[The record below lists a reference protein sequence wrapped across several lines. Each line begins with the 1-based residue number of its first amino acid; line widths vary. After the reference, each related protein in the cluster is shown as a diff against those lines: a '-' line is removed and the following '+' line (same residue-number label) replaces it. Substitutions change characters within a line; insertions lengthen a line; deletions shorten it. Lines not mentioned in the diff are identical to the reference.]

1 MRLWSGKPSF
11 VSRWT
16 ERARAGGVRYDAARA
31 RHGHVESWVLK
42 ANDPK
47 TRRALWLRWAIWAG
61 ERDPRRAIAEVWAVA
76 FGTRRGHI
84 ATKTSVPFT
93 SAAFRRGSIGVTVDG
108 ATLTSASAR
117 GRVESGGRAIAYD
130 LEIRADG
137 PATVVSPI
145 PAATLRGVLQ
155 VEGETWSVED
165 WPGMVGHDWGRA
177 HAADQA
183 SGHCNA
189 WEDGS
194 EVVLE
199 GFTTRSRATI
209 LPLHAPTA
217 ITVRDGRAPLLSA
230 GYTPLAV
237 LATEGSITP
246 RRWRFRA
253 RGPGADVQG
262 EMWADTD
269 DLVGLFYTNP
279 DGTTLHSLNTKLA
292 QAEVVLR
299 VDGQPPRTLRSHRAS
314 LEIATVDPHHGVRMH
329 V

>member
-16 ERARAGGVRYDAARA
+16 ERAHAGGVRFDAARA
-31 RHGHVESWVLK
+31 RRGHVESWFLK
-42 ANDPK
+42 ANDPQS
-47 TRRALWLRWAIWAG
+47 RRALWLRWAIWAG

-76 FGTRRGHI
+76 FGTRQGHI

-108 ATLTSASAR
+108 ATLTRASAR

-130 LEIRADG
+130 LAIHAAYG
-137 PATVVSPI
+137 PATAASPI
-145 PAATLRGVLQ
+145 PSATLRGVLQ
-155 VEGETWSVED
+155 VEGETWSVEG
-165 WPGMVGHDWGRA
+165 WPGMVGHHWGRA
-177 HAADQA
+177 HAGDQA
-183 SGHCNA
+183 AGHCNA
-189 WEDGS
+189 WEDGA
-194 EVVLE
+194 EIVLE
-199 GFTTRSRATI
+199 GLTSRSRASI
-209 LPLHAPTA
+209 LTAPTT
-217 ITVRDGRAPLLSA
+217 ITIREGGVPLLSA
-230 GYTPLAV
+230 GHAPLAV

-253 RGPGADVQG
+253 RGPRVDVEG

-279 DGTTLHSLNTKLA
+279 DGTILHCLNTKLA

-299 VDGQPPRTLRSHRAS
+299 IDGQPARTLRSQRAS
-314 LEIATVDPHHGVRMH
+314 LEIATMDSHHGVRMY